1 MRLLLKRIS
10 LITILLS
17 FISTLCFAID
27 LNADYELGLSKKLL
41 IETAKVLEN
50 KNNMLILDEIY
61 SYDWYYK
68 MDTETSL
75 PYLTN
80 FNNSVDKFRSIEER
94 KEFLQ
99 YFQEQ
104 AKQMQIAQLT
114 PNMLS
119 VATIAFTAG
128 NPLRSLIAIAGTA
141 LSSYTNY
148 TTEKQR
154 SELNLMQDQFELNQN
169 AKEEFN
175 KLLGD
180 MRNYITKSM
189 AKYGFNN
196 DDFASVQTVKE
207 FVNFVEQYSDSPVNL
222 INQLNIGKYRREL
235 AIFPEYW
242 AALGTA
248 YYETEQYEAALDCIS
263 EFEKYYVKTMYHDN
277 AFANLMMIKAYCI
290 EEIYDD
296 ESEKNALLSE
306 VIPLI
311 VENGDNSWI
320 QLYYAVK
327 AYENLAASSG
337 DNTYIL
343 KAYDLMNEVITL
355 LSTSYNT
362 DYEDYMN
369 GVFIQKMKEGIDNN
383 IKSNNEEIGS
393 KQSALKQDGIG
404 EQLKDDY
411 ENQIEALEKK
421 NEELENNKKE
431 VDELEYTFLPPD
443 SSLLVSLAKEFM
455 ELAEIT
461 GKTTESAYINQIS
474 NLNSNIRD
482 YYSRAILFG
491 EPYPMTLNMDYD
503 HRVPLLNPFSFFNG
517 RDYATLYVPLE
528 YLTVS
533 DSELSKRNTR
543 IVLCLNSFE
552 YELTDWTYEIRKDI
566 DSNKKTI
573 VFNFSID
580 DPVETGLTIQ
590 KDTIP
595 YISIRFESSMIRIS
609 NPFKIIV
616 NKPKELLK
624 GFKVNVLKG
633 DDSKSLLEELIEE
646 SIEESIEELIEE
658 SIDESFESLVFLE
671 EVLNDFDKAFPI
683 EYDSR
688 MIIDNIGD
696 KEINVSLPYS
706 VIEDSASKQAGDEYP
721 LFAIEENSLLFYL
734 DINSYPQLG
743 EILPFLTDLNFEVY
757 AAEYNQGMSEADYLE
772 MIYFLLGDKGRNAV
786 SNIVVTISTSVP
798 GIIKT
803 CNKCVQIDE
812 NTIEYKFPLIDF
824 LLLKEP
830 LSFSVSWY

>member
-1 MRLLLKRIS
+1 MRLLSKRIS
-10 LITILLS
+10 LITILLA
-17 FISTLCFAID
+17 FISTLCFARDID
-27 LNADYELGLSKKLL
+27 TDYELGLSKKLL

-75 PYLTN
+75 PYLTQ

-104 AKQMQIAQLT
+104 SKQMQIAQLT

-119 VATIAFTAG
+119 VATITFAAG
-128 NPLRSLIAIAGTA
+128 NPLRSLIAVAGTA

-175 KLLGD
+175 RLLGD

-196 DDFASVQTVKE
+196 DDFASLQTVKE
-207 FVNFVEQYSDSPVNL
+207 FVNLVEQYSDSPVNL

-296 ESEKNALLSE
+296 DSEKNALLAE

-311 VENGDNSWI
+311 VENGDISWI
-320 QLYYAVK
+320 QLYFAVK
-327 AYENLAASSG
+327 VYENLATSSG
-337 DNTYIL
+337 DNTYML

-383 IKSNNEEIGS
+383 IKSNNDEIGS
-393 KQSALKQDGIG
+393 KQSALKQSNIG
-404 EQLKDDY
+404 EQQEDEYKK
-411 ENQIEALEKK
+411 QIETLEKK
-421 NEELENNKKE
+421 NEELEDNKEE

-443 SSLLVSLAKEFM
+443 SSLLVSLAMEFI
-455 ELAEIT
+455 ELAEVT

-474 NLNSNIRD
+474 NLNSTIRD

-491 EPYPMTLNMDYD
+491 EPYPMTLNMDYN

-517 RDYATLYVPLE
+517 KDRATLYVPLE

-533 DSELSKRNTR
+533 DSELSKKNTR
-543 IVLCLNSFE
+543 IFLCLNSFE

-580 DPVETGLTIQ
+580 DPVETDLTIQ

-595 YISIRFESSMIRIS
+595 NISIRFESSMIRIS
-609 NPFKIIV
+609 DPFEIIV

-624 GFKVNVLKG
+624 GFKVNLIKDG
-633 DDSKSLLEELIEE
+633 NSAIQTEYDSSLDDTFEFV
-646 SIEESIEELIEE
+646 
-658 SIDESFESLVFLE
+658 SFFEDL
-671 EVLNDFDKAFPI
+671 LNDFDSRFPVK
-683 EYDSR
+683 YNSGV
-688 MIIDNIGD
+688 IIDNISEN
-696 KEINVSLPYS
+696 EINVAFPYY
-706 VIEDSASKQAGDEYP
+706 VIEESVGKYADDKYP
-721 LFAIEENSLLFYL
+721 LFSIEGDSLSFYL

-743 EILPFLTDLNFEVY
+743 NILPFLTDPNFEVY
-757 AAEYNQGMSEADYLE
+757 SPEYNQGVSKEEYLD
-772 MIYFLLGDKGRNAV
+772 MVSFLLGVKGRDAV
-786 SNIVVTISTSVP
+786 SNMVVTITISVP
-798 GIIKT
+798 GTIRV

-812 NTIEYKFPLIDF
+812 NTIECEFPLIDF

-830 LSFSVSWY
+830 LSFSVNWY